1 MSGERLLASPNE
13 QNRGGSFKMLNQGGA
28 KRKICSIPHAQKHFL
43 GLFRKLIDSANMGG
57 KEKFIV

>member
-1 MSGERLLASPNE
+1 
-13 QNRGGSFKMLNQGGA
+13 MLNQGGA